1 MGHSQMIPSA
11 LGVTDLGEGD
21 THIMMDDD
29 RRGKGDLVVL
39 YYNDLI
45 FKHNF
50 FCQIFPLFH

>member
-1 MGHSQMIPSA
+1 MTPSA

-29 RRGKGDLVVL
+29 RRGKGGLVVL
-39 YYNDLI
+39 YYNDII